1 MRTNPPAIIAFIA
14 SATLLALFAA
24 VLHVATPEPVPP
36 PPPIVLPPPSNTET
50 ADDILERKRLFTA
63 LLLPIIQAEN
73 RRLLKDRERITRIE
87 GELTNEDDI
96 SKDDFDWIKQMAGDY
111 DLDPAA
117 RRNSE
122 FFNSLRRR
130 VDTVPASLIIAQ
142 AALESG
148 WGRSQVTRESNNFF
162 GHYCYGKDC
171 GVPAPG
177 AGDLRAFDSP
187 EASVKAYIHNI
198 NSHAAYRQLRKFR
211 EETRKSGKPAPGS
224 RYAQFISAYSERGS
238 AYIADV
244 LSIIRSNDLD
254 ALPDT

>member
-1 MRTNPPAIIAFIA
+1 MRRSPIIVAFLM
-14 SATLLALFAA
+14 TLAGLSLFSA
-24 VLHVATPEPVPP
+24 VLYFATPPPPPP
-36 PPPIVLPPPSNTET
+36 PPPIVLPPPSPTES
-50 ADDILERKRLFTA
+50 AAEILERKRLFVS
-63 LLLPIIQAEN
+63 LLLPIIQEEN
-73 RRLLKDRERITRIE
+73 RRLLVDRERISRIE
-87 GELTNEDDI
+87 GELNSEDEI

-111 DLDPAA
+111 ELDPAA

-177 AGDLRAFDSP
+177 AGDLRVFASP
-187 EASVKAYIHNI
+187 DESVRAYIHNI
-198 NSHAAYRQLRKFR
+198 NSHAAYRQLRKHR
-211 EETRKSGKPAPGS
+211 EEARAAGKRPAGS
-224 RYAQFISAYSERGS
+224 RLANDITAYSERGA
-238 AYIADV
+238 AYITDV
-244 LSIIRSNDLD
+244 QAVIRANDLD
-254 ALPDT
+254 ELPDT